1 MRSAVLSMLASASLG
16 LALSSNPV
24 IAQPMTAADSEV
36 PTSTSAPQPRRGD
49 AGLRSRG
56 HGAASGD
63 REARRKVMEQLTTP
77 EERSAMREKMQ
88 NASPEQ
94 RKELA
99 NGFRAGMQARAKERG
114 IALPAGDQHRHQHRQ
129 HRGNPAAPPA

>member
-24 IAQPMTAADSEV
+24 TAQPMTVADPEV
-36 PTSTSAPQPRRGD
+36 PTSTTSPQPRRGD
-49 AGLRSRG
+49 ANLPSRG
-56 HGAASGD
+56 HGATSGD
-63 REARRKVMEQLTTP
+63 REARRKVMEQLTTA
-77 EERSAMREKMQ
+77 EERSAMREKMS

-99 NGFRAGMQARAKERG
+99 LGFRADMQARAKERG
-114 IALPAGDQHRHQHRQ
+114 IALPTGSEHQHRQ
-129 HRGNPAAPPA
+129 HRGRPVAPPA

>member
-1 MRSAVLSMLASASLG
+1 MRSAVLSMLAGASLG
-16 LALSSNPV
+16 LALSSNPAT
-24 IAQPMTAADSEV
+24 AQPMTAADPEV
-36 PTSTSAPQPRRGD
+36 PSSTSTPHPRRGD
-49 AGLRSRG
+49 AGVPSRG

-77 EERSAMREKMQ
+77 EERSAMREKMT

-99 NGFRAGMQARAKERG
+99 SGFRADIQARAKERG
-114 IALPAGDQHRHQHRQ
+114 IALPAGNEHQHRQ
-129 HRGNPAAPPA
+129 HRGRSVTPPA